1 MFKQITIL
9 GPGLLG
15 ASLAIASKQ
24 SALTSRIVIWSRRAE
39 SREQCRKQTW
49 CDAVYDD
56 PEIAVQ
62 GSDLVVICTPVE
74 TISDLLKRIAPN
86 IAANTIVTDVG
97 STKASICAAAKDI
110 AKDNFHFIGS
120 HPMAGSEKT
129 GLANAQAA
137 LFDSAACIIT
147 PDTTTS
153 AEACSK
159 IKKFWEALKM
169 QVHALSPIEHDII
182 VAHISHLPHLLASA
196 LSNCLVEKNPHW
208 AKMSGA
214 GLRDTTRVA
223 GGDPGL
229 WLQILSDNNQPVLE
243 ALTSLEKNLSNFKS
257 ALLEK
262 DNEKIL
268 QLLRN
273 GKAFRDTL
281 NND

>member
-15 ASLAIASKQ
+15 ASLAKASKK
-24 SALTSRIVIWSRRAE
+24 SALTTRIVTWSRRPE
-39 SREQCRKQTW
+39 SRKQCLEQDW
-49 CDAVYDD
+49 CDAVYDE
-56 PEIAVQ
+56 PESAVQ

-86 IAANTIVTDVG
+86 LAPNTLVTDVG
-97 STKASICAAAKDI
+97 STKASICAAAVSI
-110 AKDNFHFIGS
+110 AKDHFFFVGS

-129 GLANAQAA
+129 GLENARTE
-137 LFDSAACIIT
+137 LFDSAACIVT
-147 PDTTTS
+147 PDATTP

-169 QVHALSPIEHDII
+169 QVYVLSPTEHDLII
-182 VAHISHLPHLLASA
+182 AHISHLPHLLATT
-196 LSNCLVEKNPHW
+196 LSNCLAQNDPDW
-208 AKMSGA
+208 AKMSGP

-243 ALTSLEKNLSNFKS
+243 ALTAFEENLSNFKS

-268 QLLRN
+268 QLLKN